1 MSTEAPVGTTKL
13 DEQLCFALYNAS
25 RAFTACY
32 REVLAPFGLTYP
44 QYLVLLSLWEQ
55 SPASVHELGQR
66 LYLDTGTLS
75 PLLKRLEGMG
85 FITRSRSSEDERV
98 VMVDLTSKSEEL
110 RSSSLGVSEAVCE
123 QADMPMNEL
132 QDLRRRV
139 QDLAD
144 AMRTDRK

>member
-1 MSTEAPVGTTKL
+1 MTTKAPAGTLKL

-32 REVLAPFGLTYP
+32 RDVLAPFGLTYP
-44 QYLVLLSLWEQ
+44 QYLVMLSLWEHA
-55 SPASVHELGQR
+55 PASVHELGQR

-75 PLLKRLEGMG
+75 PLLKRLEGIG
-85 FITRSRSSEDERV
+85 LITRARSAEDERV
-98 VMVDLTSKSEEL
+98 VLVDLTAQGEEL
-110 RSSSLGVSEAVCE
+110 RASGLGISAAVCQ
-123 QADMPMNEL
+123 QADLPMTEL

-144 AMRTDRK
+144 AMRTQH